1 MEEMKENYNIFSENN
16 IYSIMT
22 HLTEYERITILLY
35 LYFNRCILQISKNT
49 GVGRKYYKARITE
62 LLIKIKSQLWI

>member
-1 MEEMKENYNIFSENN
+1 
-16 IYSIMT
+16 MT

-35 LYFNRCILQISKNT
+35 LYFDRCILQISKNT